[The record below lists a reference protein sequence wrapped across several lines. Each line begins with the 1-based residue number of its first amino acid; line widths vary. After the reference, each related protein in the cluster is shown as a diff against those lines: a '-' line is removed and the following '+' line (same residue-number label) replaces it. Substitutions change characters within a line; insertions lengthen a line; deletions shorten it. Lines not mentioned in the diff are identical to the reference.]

1 MEKEARAAGTI
12 PDTPYSEEGNS
23 NNSQRLDR
31 AFGGLPE
38 SSGGVGVPRAS
49 GGGGGESSQRG
60 SVVYSSLRN
69 VTTVN
74 SSGLGQPASLSASLS
89 AASSP
94 ADTHR
99 SGASLD
105 DESHYTD
112 QEEQQGQEQQ
122 PLHHHHRPASQATV
136 ADLVSPQSDDTAG
149 ETTERSPLAPPPP
162 PGGGLQEGSA
172 RERAGSGS
180 RAATFARADTPGGK
194 SISDYLHE
202 DGMTVDEIRRLEEEE
217 RIIDE
222 AIEQAG
228 RTNSRT
234 AEGR

>member
-1 MEKEARAAGTI
+1 M
-12 PDTPYSEEGNS
+12 
-23 NNSQRLDR
+23 
-31 AFGGLPE
+31 
-38 SSGGVGVPRAS
+38 PRAS